1 MRIHSFKQQL
11 LTQLKA
17 PKTLTSTLFNG
28 LKLAYQEHQQPTSQP
43 SNTQQ
48 TIIGWTHFIR
58 GRILKDLTN
67 TMSNFYRASTQP
79 SQRFS
84 GISWTK
90 AVVIFML
97 EAHVTEWKYRCE
109 LNFKPKSILHNN
121 QYISFHKRPLLITV
135 NHFLSKMESLSLSK
149 QKWCLDSKE
158 EYQLLSVKQLTQW
171 ITNTKILFKSNRSYK
186 TNNRKITEYFGR
198 DSARNN
204 NISPNTT
211 LNKTIPG
218 EDSNHNKL
226 YTNSY
231 LAKNKEWYST
241 IGTNIK
247 NHSNNR
253 EEKKINNIDNLTS
266 LLPQPTDTNQTFGNN
281 QTKRNISKK
290 PIRTEQKELLDKT
303 LSQSN
308 KNKIPTQPAILL
320 PSSTKIA
327 RTIIK
332 RSQKQINSSTI
343 QNFKKSSYDR
353 NLDSLGN
360 NTTNNIIT
368 KNNVNQINTIYPK
381 IHIDIKIQ
389 VSSPNGN

>member
-1 MRIHSFKQQL
+1 
-11 LTQLKA
+11 
-17 PKTLTSTLFNG
+17 
-28 LKLAYQEHQQPTSQP
+28 
-43 SNTQQ
+43 
-48 TIIGWTHFIR
+48 
-58 GRILKDLTN
+58 
-67 TMSNFYRASTQP
+67 
-79 SQRFS
+79 
-84 GISWTK
+84 
-90 AVVIFML
+90 
-97 EAHVTEWKYRCE
+97 
-109 LNFKPKSILHNN
+109 
-121 QYISFHKRPLLITV
+121 
-135 NHFLSKMESLSLSK
+135 MESLPLSK
-149 QKWCLDSKE
+149 QKWFLDSKE
-158 EYQLLSVKQLTQW
+158 EYQQLFVKQLTQW

-290 PIRTEQKELLDKT
+290 HGPANKEM
-303 LSQSN
+303 
-308 KNKIPTQPAILL
+308 
-320 PSSTKIA
+320 
-327 RTIIK
+327 
-332 RSQKQINSSTI
+332 
-343 QNFKKSSYDR
+343 
-353 NLDSLGN
+353 
-360 NTTNNIIT
+360 
-368 KNNVNQINTIYPK
+368 
-381 IHIDIKIQ
+381 
-389 VSSPNGN
+389 